1 LPVSYR
7 FGLSH
12 TTTGSLFIV
21 TYAMHLN
28 GARRTGSY
36 ELDLDRMT
44 TSLIV
49 DDILDGQFVDLDRI
63 YECPEDVP
71 RQDVTEDVAR
81 LVTTRLRDEH
91 RPLSYAMASW
101 LQAVLGADAVPWPA
115 AAE

>member
-1 LPVSYR
+1 MI
-7 FGLSH
+7 
-12 TTTGSLFIV
+12 GSLFIV
-21 TYAMHLN
+21 TYAMHVN

-49 DDILDGQFVDLDRI
+49 DDIIDGQFVDLDRI
-63 YECPEDVP
+63 YECPKDVP
-71 RQDVTEDVAR
+71 RRDVSEDIAR
-81 LVTTRLRDEH
+81 LVASRLRDEH

-101 LQAVLGADAVPWPA
+101 LQSVMGTDAVPWPA